1 MISANNGLRHP
12 YRLLFA
18 TFVLLFVFAFFVDS
32 PAAIWNGLVE
42 IFTGRALLVTDYISV
57 GGLGAALVNAAIT
70 GFAALLFVHAIGSAP
85 NGALTMAIFLCAGFS
100 FFGKTLL
107 NCLPILAGVW
117 LHARLKK
124 EPMANY
130 SLVALLSSTL
140 APVVSEIAFQDFL
153 PTFAAVLI
161 SIATGIA
168 TGIIVPTI
176 AAATTK
182 VHSGYNLY
190 NVGFAGGLIAL
201 FIQAIYKAFGL
212 SREAELHWSS
222 GNNLPLFILLLLVC
236 LLWIVVG
243 LYASGPK
250 TAFNGC
256 RGMMRRSGRLVTDFY
271 LLYGPASFVNMG
283 ILGLFATLF
292 TLALSA
298 DLNGGTLVGIFTI
311 MGFGAF
317 GKHLR
322 NCIPVMGGATI
333 AAFLMPALHAEP
345 VNICAI
351 LFCTGLAPIAG
362 QYGWIWGV
370 VAGALHTILI
380 NHISAI
386 TGGLN
391 LYNNGFIA
399 GFVALFLLPVILELR
414 KGKTHSEN
422 EV

>member
-1 MISANNGLRHP
+1 MISAEKGLRHP

-18 TFVLLFVFAFFVDS
+18 TFVLFFVFAFFVDS

-70 GFAALLFVHAIGSAP
+70 GFAALLFVHAIGSVP

-124 EPMANY
+124 EPLANY

-140 APVVSEIAFQDFL
+140 APVVSEVAFRDFL
-153 PTFAAVLI
+153 PGFAAVLI
-161 SIATGIA
+161 SIATGVA

-250 TAFNGC
+250 ATFNGC

-283 ILGLFATLF
+283 ILGLFSTLF

-298 DLNGGTLVGIFTI
+298 DLNGGTLAGIFTI

-333 AAFLMPALHAEP
+333 AAFLMPALHTEP

-362 QYGWIWGV
+362 QYGWVWGV
-370 VAGALHTILI
+370 IAGALHTILI
-380 NHISAI
+380 NHISSI

-399 GFVALFLLPVILELR
+399 GFVALFLLPVILEIR